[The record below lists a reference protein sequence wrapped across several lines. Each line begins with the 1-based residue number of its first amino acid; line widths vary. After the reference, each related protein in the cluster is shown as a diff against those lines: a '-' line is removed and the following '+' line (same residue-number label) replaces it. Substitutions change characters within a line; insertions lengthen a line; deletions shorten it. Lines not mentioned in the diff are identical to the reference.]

1 MRFHRKSPYFFDIF
15 LRKFLMHSM
24 RERLDAAA
32 PPPSREVMTIPEI
45 APLLDMAD
53 GSLRNM
59 CSDGRMPF
67 QVLKIGG
74 RVKVSKDVFARYLLG
89 LTEEEQTKPK
99 RAAGRPKN
107 SDGIQRYAAGL
118 LLTELDRL
126 KQEHIDDV
134 SSALAGQIFIKEPR
148 VSM

>member
-15 LRKFLMHSM
+15 LRKFLMKSM

-45 APLLDMAD
+45 APLIDLAE

-67 QVLKIGG
+67 PVLKIGG
-74 RVKVSKDVFARYLLG
+74 SVKVSKDVFARYLLG
-89 LTEEEQTKPK
+89 LTEEEPKKPK
-99 RAAGRPKN
+99 RAAGKPKN
-107 SDGIQRYAAGL
+107 SDGIQRYAAML
-118 LLTELDRL
+118 LLDELDRL

-134 SSALAGQIFIKEPR
+134 SSVLAGQNFIDKPR
-148 VSM
+148 DSL